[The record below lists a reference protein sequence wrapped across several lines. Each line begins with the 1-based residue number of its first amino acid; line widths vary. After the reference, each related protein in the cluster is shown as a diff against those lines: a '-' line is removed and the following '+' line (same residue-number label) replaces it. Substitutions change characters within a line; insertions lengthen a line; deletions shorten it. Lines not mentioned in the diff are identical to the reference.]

1 MTLNSDAALVQD
13 CLSGKQHAWNTL
25 VRQYTPAVMGLARRH
40 NLTIQD
46 AEDVVQRTFKQVFM
60 KLGQLKETESL
71 GAWIMRI
78 AWHIL
83 TDFYKARKMV
93 VPLMDDLPAQNG
105 DMQHSAEIRE
115 TFERIGRRL
124 VGNEAKVWKAMTD
137 QLTLDDW
144 AISRATGLPL
154 TTCHTTRMRVEAKV
168 REEID
173 RQSSKTHVP
182 KTGS

>member
-1 MTLNSDAALVQD
+1 MTLTADAALVQD

-25 VRQYTPAVMGLARRH
+25 VRQYTPALVDLTRRH

-46 AEDVVQRTFKQVFM
+46 AEDVIQRTWKQVFM
-60 KLGQLKETESL
+60 KLSQLKTSESL

-83 TDFYKARKMV
+83 ADFYRAHKMV
-93 VPLMDDLPAQNG
+93 VPLMDDVPAQNG

-154 TTCHTTRMRVEAKV
+154 TTCHTTRMRVEVKV
-168 REEID
+168 REEMN
-173 RQSSKTHVP
+173 RQTSKTHVS
-182 KTGS
+182 KKGS

>member
-1 MTLNSDAALVQD
+1 MSLGDAALVKD

-25 VRQYTPAVMGLARRH
+25 VKQYTPAVMGLARRH

-46 AEDVVQRTFKQVFM
+46 AEDVAQRTFKQVFM
-60 KLGQLKETESL
+60 KLSQLKESESL

-93 VPLMDDLPAQNG
+93 VPIPDDLPAQNG

-124 VGNEAKVWKAMTD
+124 VGNEAKVWEAMTRL
-137 QLTLDDW
+137 LTQDDV
-144 AISRATGLPL
+144 AIARATGLPI
-154 TTCHTTRMRVEAKV
+154 TTCHTTRMRVEVKAK
-168 REEID
+168 EEKD
-173 RQSSKTHVP
+173 RQKV
-182 KTGS
+182 KQIQAGGE

>member
-1 MTLNSDAALVQD
+1 LLTDAAIVKD
-13 CLSGKQHAWNTL
+13 CLAGKQTAWNEL
-25 VRQYTPAVMGLARRH
+25 VTRFTPALVDLTRRH

-46 AEDVVQRTFKQVFM
+46 AEDVIQRTWKQVFM
-60 KLGQLKETESL
+60 KLSQLKETESL

-83 TDFYKARKMV
+83 ADFYRAHKMV
-93 VPLMDDLPAQNG
+93 VPLMEDVPAQNG

-173 RQSSKTHVP
+173 RQTSKTHVP

>member
-1 MTLNSDAALVQD
+1 LLTDAAIVKD
-13 CLSGKQHAWNTL
+13 CLAGKQTAWSEL
-25 VRQYTPAVMGLARRH
+25 VTRFTPGLIDLTRRH

-46 AEDVVQRTFKQVFM
+46 AEDVIQRTWKQVFM

-83 TDFYKARKMV
+83 ADFYRAHKMV

-115 TFERIGRRL
+115 TFERIGRKL
-124 VGNEAKVWKAMTD
+124 VGNEAKVWAAMTD

-144 AISRATGLPL
+144 AISRATGLPVA
-154 TTCHTTRMRVEAKV
+154 TCHTTRMRVEAKV

>member
-1 MTLNSDAALVQD
+1 
-13 CLSGKQHAWNTL
+13 
-25 VRQYTPAVMGLARRH
+25 
-40 NLTIQD
+40 
-46 AEDVVQRTFKQVFM
+46 
-60 KLGQLKETESL
+60 L

-78 AWHIL
+78 AWNIL
-83 TDFYKARKMV
+83 VEFYRARKMV
-93 VPLMDDLPAQNG
+93 VPIPDDVPSMNG

-154 TTCHTTRMRVEAKV
+154 TTCHTTRMRVEVKV
-168 REEID
+168 REEMD
-173 RQSSKTHVP
+173 RQGQNP
-182 KTGS
+182 KVQIGGD

>member
-1 MTLNSDAALVQD
+1 LLTDAALVKD

-60 KLGQLKETESL
+60 KLSQLKETESL

-78 AWHIL
+78 AWNIL

-93 VPLMDDLPAQNG
+93 VPLMDDVPAQNG
-105 DMQHSAEIRE
+105 DMQHSAEIKE

-137 QLTLDDW
+137 LLTLDDV
-144 AISRATGLPL
+144 AIAQATGLPVA
-154 TTCHTTRMRVEAKV
+154 TCHTTRMRVEAKV
-168 REEID
+168 REEMD
-173 RQSSKTHVP
+173 RQKV
-182 KTGS
+182 KQINAGGE

>member
-1 MTLNSDAALVQD
+1 MTLNSDAALVHD

-25 VRQYTPAVMGLARRH
+25 VRQYTPALVDLTRRH

-46 AEDVVQRTFKQVFM
+46 AEDVIQRTWKQVFM
-60 KLGQLKETESL
+60 KLSQLKESESL

-83 TDFYKARKMV
+83 ADFYRAHKMV
-93 VPLMDDLPAQNG
+93 VPLMDDVPAQNG

-144 AISRATGLPL
+144 AISRATGLPVA
-154 TTCHTTRMRVEAKV
+154 TCHTTRMRVEQKA
-168 REEID
+168 REEMT
-173 RQSSKTHVP
+173 RQGLKTHVP